1 MPENTSAKKAAL
13 ELIRRLDD
21 DVTFEDILYEL
32 HALQKIRR
40 GQQDVQDGRVVD
52 HEEVKDRLDERL
64 S

>member
-1 MPENTSAKKAAL
+1 MPEPTSAKEAAL
-13 ELIRRLDD
+13 GLVRRLDY

-40 GQQDVQDGRVVD
+40 GQQGVQDGRVVD
-52 HEEVKDRLDERL
+52 NEGVKDRLDERL